1 VSGRWPERASPAFSY
16 GMQSWISLDC
26 TITACLASFR
36 CRFHDQQSYP
46 SPLVSRLEASKA
58 PILGDWCV
66 CYHYWLC
73 RLTNIA
79 MVVLPAFGESKRA
92 HFWLSPA
99 IWLSVWLSSALCEFS
114 DCTMRFISAV
124 RALVSERIHHGIR
137 QLRLQ
142 PQTLL
147 YLAAGRA
154 DWPLAKR
161 FTGHIICASPDEDA
175 DSLSC
180 SFSMQTTVLFS
191 LPRLSAWS
199 FFYRLI
205 KPALLLPWIY
215 QKTTPIRTCLG
226 RSPSHHLQHEYRVL
240 LKFIR

>member
-1 VSGRWPERASPAFSY
+1 MDIARLHDHCLFGLIQVPFSRPAILSVATRVQA
-16 GMQSWISLDC
+16 GSEQSTNFRGLVRVLPL
-26 TITACLASFR
+26 LA
-36 CRFHDQQSYP
+36 
-46 SPLVSRLEASKA
+46 
-58 PILGDWCV
+58 
-66 CYHYWLC
+66 
-73 RLTNIA
+73 
-79 MVVLPAFGESKRA
+79 VLPAFGESKRA

-124 RALVSERIHHGIR
+124 RALSSERIHHGIR

-226 RSPSHHLQHEYRVL
+226 RSSSHHLQHEYRVL